1 MEESNSLQPK
11 ADAPL
16 AQDTASKQSSI
27 NYAELFSVLWGSRK
41 LIGIITASV
50 TVVAIIISLLL
61 PKYYRSTVVILPET
75 SQSKLAGLGG
85 LSDLAS
91 LAGVN
96 VGGEVSLSKLYP
108 TIVKSEAVLK
118 NIIYQKYQTKSFID
132 STDLIKIWDVDEE
145 KPQLAYETTLKT
157 LRDELEVSLEIKTS
171 VLSISILTK
180 EPQLSADIVNAI
192 AHELDVFIRTKRT
205 TNASEQRKWIE
216 GRLREVKV
224 DLEKSENA
232 LKDFRENNR
241 RVSDSP
247 HLLLEQE
254 RFIRDVQ
261 INSTLYTELKKQ
273 YELAKIEE
281 IKNIPI
287 VNILDAGRPAA
298 KKEKPKR
305 SIIVSVS
312 FLLSLFAGI
321 SFVHFKDRYGAKI
334 AAVQSFL
341 KIKSSN
347 SGN

>member
-1 MEESNSLQPK
+1 MEESNSL
-11 ADAPL
+11 
-16 AQDTASKQSSI
+16 DTASNQSSTD
-27 NYAELFSVLWGSRK
+27 YAELFSVFWDSRK
-41 LIGIITASV
+41 LIGTITVSV

-61 PKYYRSTVVILPET
+61 PNYYMSTVVILPET
-75 SQSKLAGLGG
+75 NQSKLAGLGG

-118 NIIYQKYQTKSFID
+118 NTIYQKYQTKSFPD
-132 STDLIKIWDVDEE
+132 SSNLIKIWDVDEE
-145 KPQLAYETTLKT
+145 RPQLAYETMLKA
-157 LRDELEVSLEIKTS
+157 LRDELEVSLETKTS

-180 EPQLSADIVNAI
+180 EPQLSADIVNTI

-216 GRLREVKV
+216 GRLKEVKG

-241 RVSDSP
+241 RVFDSP
-247 HLLLEQE
+247 QLLLVQE
-254 RFIRDVQ
+254 RFIREVQ

-273 YELAKIEE
+273 YELTKIEE

-287 VNILDAGRPAA
+287 VNVMDAGRSAA
-298 KKEKPKR
+298 KKERPR
-305 SIIVSVS
+305 RAIIVSIS
-312 FLLSLFAGI
+312 FLLSVFGGM
-321 SFVHFKDRYGAKI
+321 SFVYLRHRYGEEFTS
-334 AAVQSFL
+334 VQFFL
-341 KIKSSN
+341 KHKSRMISKD
-347 SGN
+347 

>member
-16 AQDTASKQSSI
+16 AQDTASKQSSFD
-27 NYAELFSVLWGSRK
+27 YAELFSVLWGSRK

-50 TVVAIIISLLL
+50 TVAAVIISLLL
-61 PKYYRSTVVILPET
+61 PKYYRSTVIILPET
-75 SQSKLAGLGG
+75 NQNKLAGL
-85 LSDLAS
+85 SNLAT

-108 TIVKSEAVLK
+108 TIVTSEAVLK
-118 NIIYQKYQTKSFID
+118 NVIYQKYKTRLFPDSANLLKVWDID
-132 STDLIKIWDVDEE
+132 DENLL
-145 KPQLAYETTLKT
+145 LAYETAIKSLSG
-157 LRDELEVSLEIKTS
+157 ELEVSLDNKTT

-180 EPQLSADIVNAI
+180 EPQLSADIVNTI
-192 AHELDVFIRTKRT
+192 ASELDVFIRTKRT

-216 GRLREVKV
+216 GRLKEVKS

-247 HLLLEQE
+247 QLLLEQE
-254 RFIRDVQ
+254 RLIREMQ

-273 YELAKIEE
+273 YELTKIEE

-287 VNILDAGRPAA
+287 VNIMDAGRPAA
-298 KKEKPKR
+298 KKERPKR
-305 SIIVSVS
+305 SIIVLTS
-312 FLLSLFAGI
+312 FFLALFGGMA
-321 SFVHFKDRYGAKI
+321 FVYLNHNYGQKI
-334 AAVQSFL
+334 VAVRSFL
-341 KIKSSN
+341 KHTST
-347 SGN
+347 